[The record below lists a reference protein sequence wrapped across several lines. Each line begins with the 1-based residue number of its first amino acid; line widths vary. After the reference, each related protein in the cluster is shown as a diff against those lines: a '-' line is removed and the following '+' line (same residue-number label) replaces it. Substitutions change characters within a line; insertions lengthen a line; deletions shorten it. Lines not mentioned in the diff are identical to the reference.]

1 MPFYVG
7 KPSSWII
14 RSALNHIQG
23 HSENTVIIGDN
34 MRTDILA
41 GFQAG
46 LETIL
51 VTSGVSQMSD
61 IDKEPFRPNHV
72 FACAGDIDI
81 V

>member
-1 MPFYVG
+1 
-7 KPSSWII
+7 
-14 RSALNHIQG
+14 
-23 HSENTVIIGDN
+23 ENTVIIGDN

-51 VTSGVSQMSD
+51 VTSGVSKLED

-72 FACAGDIDI
+72 FACAGDID
-81 V
+81 VV